1 MSHYFAFL
9 AVFSGRS
16 PSDLDLLATALWFP
30 FLPRRAIAR

>member
-16 PSDLDLLATALWFP
+16 PSDLDLLTTAPWFP
-30 FLPRRAIAR
+30 FLPRCAIAR